1 MLARVADS
9 IYWMSRYVERAENVA
24 RFIEVNLNLML
35 DLPAGSAQQWQ
46 PLVATTGDAEEFAKR
61 YDTATQQNVIQ
72 FLTFD
77 EENVNSIR
85 SCLRVARENARSVR
99 EIISSEM
106 WEHLNEFYLRV
117 NSAEAGS
124 RTDPQDL
131 LRSIKRSG
139 HLFTGVT
146 DATMTH
152 NESWHFCQLGCMLE
166 RADKTS
172 RILDVKYFLLL
183 PTAADVGTTSD
194 DIQWAAVLRSA
205 SAFEMYRK
213 MSRAHRARTRRGVSA
228 VRDGVPARNPVLSP
242 AGAHVGARHLGDAGR
257 DVPASGRTPVRR
269 ALLRARIR
277 PRRVHHRGR
286 AARVPRSPAD
296 QDQPDRHRDFRNV
309 LRRAGHPR
317 PQKSERTKSCRAVRL
332 NALRDDVLFDD
343 AHLDVHAAESRSGTD
358 ERAVQRQGVPMV
370 PRHGHS
376 NEIAISDDAVGGIE
390 VDPSGSRQVCLHP
403 ARACS
408 RHRRRRF
415 HSAARRCSR

>member
-35 DLPAGSAQQWQ
+35 DLPVGSAQQWQ
-46 PLVATTGDAEEFAKR
+46 PLVATTGDAAEFEKR
-61 YDTATQQNVIQ
+61 YGTATQHDVIE

-77 EENVNSIR
+77 QENVNSIR
-85 SCLRVARENARSVR
+85 SCLRAARENARSVR

-106 WEHLNEFYLRV
+106 WEQLNEFYLRV
-117 NSAEAGS
+117 NSAALGS

-131 LRSIKRSG
+131 FASVRMAG

-152 NESWHFCQLGCMLE
+152 NESWNFCRLGRMLE

-213 MSRAHRARTRRGVSA
+213 SHGRIAPDRIVEFLLLDNEFPRAIQYCLVRARWSVHAISGTPVGMFRHPVERLFGELCSELAYARIEAIIAAGLHEYLDRLQTKMNQVGNGISETFFAARGA
-228 VRDGVPARNPVLSP
+228 PPVRKKAK
-242 AGAHVGARHLGDAGR
+242 
-257 DVPASGRTPVRR
+257 GRT
-269 ALLRARIR
+269 
-277 PRRVHHRGR
+277 
-286 AARVPRSPAD
+286 AAAPFV
-296 QDQPDRHRDFRNV
+296 V
-309 LRRAGHPR
+309 
-317 PQKSERTKSCRAVRL
+317 
-332 NALRDDVLFDD
+332 
-343 AHLDVHAAESRSGTD
+343 
-358 ERAVQRQGVPMV
+358 
-370 PRHGHS
+370 
-376 NEIAISDDAVGGIE
+376 
-390 VDPSGSRQVCLHP
+390 
-403 ARACS
+403 
-408 RHRRRRF
+408 
-415 HSAARRCSR
+415 